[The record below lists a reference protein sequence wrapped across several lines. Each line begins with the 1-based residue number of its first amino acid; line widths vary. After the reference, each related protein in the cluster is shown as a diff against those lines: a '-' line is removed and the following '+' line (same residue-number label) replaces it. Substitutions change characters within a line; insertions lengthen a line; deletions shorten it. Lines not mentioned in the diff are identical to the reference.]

1 MSTFSVPVTKIRE
14 ILPHDNAT
22 ALEIAKVYDW
32 NVIVQKGRYKA
43 GDVVIYVPVDSILP
57 WDLENKIF
65 PPESKIKLR
74 HSRVRSIKIR
84 GQISQGM
91 IIDLDDVKD
100 LIFPFQKTWVY
111 ESDIDVSTYLGITKY
126 EPPAHEIP
134 ANMKVGQPKKKLGNP
149 NFKKYTDIENFKY
162 YDRMFQDG
170 EDVYVSEK
178 LHGTSFRAGWYP
190 MVANTLWKKI
200 KKFFNKLPEYEFCW
214 GSRTIQIQV
223 KGKHGGVNI
232 PSQGV
237 NFDDVY
243 TKIVKQ
249 NNLKE
254 VIPHGYAVYG
264 EIVGDG
270 IQKGYTYGCGPKEHK
285 LYVYDVM
292 DTKTGKYL
300 DYFREDH
307 HGFTFASSTEH
318 AFNLVAPDPV
328 AEPLFPM
335 LLMAWGLERVP
346 ELYVG
351 PFSKDVIDSL
361 RDGDS
366 TIPGQRIR
374 EGVVIKPLVEKT
386 CRIGRKVL
394 KYISDAYYLKNQ
406 ENGTD
411 FH

>member
-1 MSTFSVPVTKIRE
+1 MSTFTVPFTKIRE

-32 NVIVQKGRYKA
+32 NVVVQKGKYKA
-43 GDVVIYVPVDSILP
+43 GDEIIYVPVDSILP
-57 WDLENKIF
+57 WDLENRIF

-74 HSRVRSIKIR
+74 HSRIRSIKIR

-91 IIDLDDVKD
+91 VLDIEDAHAFDGALKD
-100 LIFPFQKTWVY
+100 LELET
-111 ESDIDVSTYLGITKY
+111 DVSVLLGITKY
-126 EPPAHEIP
+126 EHPANELP
-134 ANMKVGQPKKKLGNP
+134 ANMKVGQPKKKPGNP

-200 KKFFNKLPEYEFCW
+200 KRFFGKLPAYEFCW

-223 KGKHGGVNI
+223 KGKHDGVNI

-243 TKIVKQ
+243 TKMVKTY
-249 NNLKE
+249 NLKE
-254 VIPHGYAVYG
+254 VIPNGYAIYG

-292 DTKTGKYL
+292 ETNSGKYL
-300 DYFREDH
+300 DYFRVDH
-307 HGFTFASSTEH
+307 HGFTFARSDED
-318 AFNLVAPDPV
+318 AFNLVAPDKN

-335 LLMAWGLERVP
+335 LLMSWGLERVP

-351 PFSKDVIDSL
+351 PFSKEVIDGL

-366 TIPGQRIR
+366 TITGQKIR
-374 EGVVIKPLVEKT
+374 EGIVIKPLVEKT